1 MVKVTT
7 TTTVN
12 ITPDHPTYIAGHAMR
27 TEKFKGVHDEIE
39 ATCLGLEVDGKRFL
53 WIEADI
59 SNFDSDFVR
68 LFKYHLVEYDHIPY
82 DHIILSADHSHSAP
96 LLLTRNP
103 EMPHDDGWRKEVLEK
118 LIRGAEETLNKEFHE
133 VARVQYTT
141 GESQGYYGNRNAR
154 DKYGDTQIVVIEF
167 KDAAE
172 KTISALVNMS
182 CHSTVLSPEEY
193 QISGDLL
200 AAVRRELIP
209 YLNVTPLVCNGNAGD
224 MSNRLY
230 RQNNDFAELKRVS
243 RGIAEQISQ
252 FTQTCDLE
260 LAKPEVRSF
269 VYKVEY
275 DPDIAVLKA
284 RLAQSKAKLK
294 QAEAYDE
301 RKWLISEINGFER
314 KIKAGHVKLE
324 LETTIIRMQDLEI
337 VVLPCELVSAFGRQ
351 IKKSSQAKACFVWG
365 YANGQNGYVVEASE
379 FGGGHDGISTQ
390 MPKGKA
396 EEYVAL
402 IIQNLFDN

>member
-1 MVKVTT
+1 MIKVTT
-7 TTTVN
+7 TTSVN
-12 ITPDHPTYIAGHAMR
+12 LTPDHPTYIAGHAMR

-39 ATCLGLEVDGKRFL
+39 AIMLGLQIDGIPFL

-59 SNFDSDFVR
+59 SNFDCDFAH
-68 LFKYHLVEYDHIPY
+68 LFKYYIVETLHIPY

-103 EMPHDDGWRKEVLEK
+103 EMPHDDGWRKEVFKK
-118 LIRGAEETLNKEFHE
+118 LIAGAQETMNKEFRE
-133 VARVQYTT
+133 VARVQCTK
-141 GESQGYYGNRNAR
+141 GDSQGYYGNRNAK
-154 DKYGDTQIVVIEF
+154 DKYGDTSIVVIEF
-167 KDAAE
+167 KDETDA
-172 KTISALVNMS
+172 TISALVNMS

-230 RQNNDFAELKRVS
+230 RQNNDFNELKRVS
-243 RGIAEQISQ
+243 SGIAWQISQ
-252 FTQTCDLE
+252 FDTKLDLT
-260 LAKPEVRSF
+260 LAHPQSKTF
-269 VYKVEY
+269 VFPIEY
-275 DPDIAVLKA
+275 DPDIDGLKA
-284 RLAQSKAKLK
+284 RLADSQAKLEK
-294 QAEAYDE
+294 AVAYDD
-301 RKWLISEINGFER
+301 RKWLISEINGFQR
-314 KIKAGHVKLE
+314 KIKAGHVKIDLE
-324 LETTIIRMQDLEI
+324 VTILRMQDLEI

-351 IKKSSQAKACFVWG
+351 IKKSSQAKVCFVWG

-390 MPKGKA
+390 LPKGKA
-396 EEYVAL
+396 EEFVAL
-402 IIQNLFDN
+402 IIQHLFNN